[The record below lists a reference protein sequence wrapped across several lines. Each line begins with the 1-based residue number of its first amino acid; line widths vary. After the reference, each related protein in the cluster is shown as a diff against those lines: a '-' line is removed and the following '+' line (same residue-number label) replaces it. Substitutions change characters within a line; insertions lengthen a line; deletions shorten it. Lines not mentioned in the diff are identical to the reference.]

1 MSDITLWSLI
11 GLPSVVGALLCLI
24 PRPGGE
30 QRFAAPLAIL
40 AAVATLGLAVATALD
55 RGEVAVPF
63 LAGTVFALRVDG
75 LSAAVVVL
83 IAAVTVLVLVFA
95 AGEIA
100 EARAR
105 FYGLM
110 LIFAAAALLTATAAT
125 LPVLLMAWEVM
136 GATSYALIAFWWRE
150 PARVSSGLTA
160 FLVTRV
166 ADLGLYAAAGAALAG
181 GAGLALSALPNAA
194 GGWRDAIALGVLVS
208 ALGKAAQL
216 PFSFWISR
224 AMDGPSPVSA
234 LLHSAALVAMGGY
247 LLLRVEPL
255 LAATSWA
262 GPVTAWIGGATALI
276 LGAIAL
282 TQTDLKQLL
291 AASTSAQ
298 MGFVVLAA
306 GVGSVAG
313 GTAHLIAHAAT
324 KALLFLIAGAWLS
337 ALGTKRLS
345 ALRGVARRGPALG
358 IAVTLGALALAGV
371 PPLSLWATKDAVLA
385 SALQQS
391 LALYLLGLAA
401 AAMSAAYAGKILV
414 TVWSPIPPESGVV
427 DEEQPGTRHIGPLEK
442 LPILVLA
449 VFATVLGAVAL
460 GPLGAP
466 FAKLVAGSAAPEP
479 TVVELISSGVIAIA
493 VVAVVFRVR
502 IPTPSTL
509 RGWLGMEQL
518 AHALTVR
525 PTLALARSLAAF
537 DDAVLDAGVLAVAR
551 SIRRVSA
558 RLARFDDAGLDR
570 GVTALAALT
579 PTLARGSARVDTAVI
594 DGAVESLASGVRRL
608 GALARRPQTGQLHHY
623 YIQAIG
629 VLAAACLVV
638 VLVR

>member
-1 MSDITLWSLI
+1 MSALGLWALVVF
-11 GLPSVVGALLCLI
+11 PSTVGALLCLI
-24 PRPGGE
+24 PRPGGKH
-30 QRFAAPLAIL
+30 RFAAPLAIL
-40 AAVATLGLAVATALD
+40 TAVATLGLAVAVALD
-55 RGEVAVPF
+55 RGEVAAPF
-63 LAGTVFALRVDG
+63 IANSAFALRVDG
-75 LSAAVVVL
+75 LSAAVVVM
-83 IAAVTVLVLVFA
+83 IAIVTVLVLIFA

-150 PARVSSGLTA
+150 PRRVSSGLTA
-160 FLVTRV
+160 FLLTRI

-181 GAGLALSALPNAA
+181 GAGLTLSALPEAA
-194 GGWRDAIALGVLVS
+194 GGWRDAIALGVLVA

-247 LLLRVEPL
+247 LLLRVQPL
-255 LAATSWA
+255 LAATGWA
-262 GPVTAWIGGATALI
+262 GPVTAWIGAATALI

-313 GTAHLIAHAAT
+313 GTAHLLAHAAT
-324 KALLFLIAGAWLS
+324 KALLFLLAGAWLT

-345 ALRGVARRGPALG
+345 SLRGVARRDPLIGVA
-358 IAVTLGALALAGV
+358 ATVGALALAGV

-385 SALQQS
+385 GALQLS
-391 LALYLLGLAA
+391 LPLYLLGLAA
-401 AAMSAAYAGKILV
+401 AAMSAAYAGKVLV
-414 TVWSPIPPESGVV
+414 IAWAKSPPSQDAY
-427 DEEQPGTRHIGPLEK
+427 DEEQTGTRHIGALQK
-442 LPILVLA
+442 LPILVLVA
-449 VFATVLGAVAL
+449 FAAVLGAFAL
-460 GPLGAP
+460 PPLGGR
-466 FAKLVAGSAAPEP
+466 FANLVADSAAPTATP
-479 TVVELISSGVIAIA
+479 LELIASGAIA
-493 VVAVVFRVR
+493 VLVVAVLIKVR
-502 IPTPSTL
+502 IPQPAALHDWL
-509 RGWLGMEQL
+509 RMERITHLL
-518 AHALTVR
+518 AVQ
-525 PTLALARSLAAF
+525 PTLALARSLATF
-537 DDAVLDAGVLAVAR
+537 DDAILDAGVLALAR
-551 SIRRVSA
+551 SVRRGAA
-558 RLARFDDAGLDR
+558 RFARFDDAGLDR
-570 GVTALAALT
+570 GVDSVAALA
-579 PTLARGSARVDTAVI
+579 PRLAKGSARVDTTVV
-594 DGAVESLASGVRRL
+594 DGAVESLAGGVTRL

-623 YIQAIG
+623 YIQALG

>member
-1 MSDITLWSLI
+1 MSALGLWALVV
-11 GLPSVVGALLCLI
+11 LPSIVGALLCLI
-24 PRPGGE
+24 PRPGTP
-30 QRFAAPLAIL
+30 QRAAAPLAIL
-40 AAVATLGLAVATALD
+40 TAGATLGLAVAAALD
-55 RGEVAVPF
+55 RGEVAAPF
-63 LAGTVFALRVDG
+63 MADSAFALRVDG
-75 LSAAVVVL
+75 LSAAVVVM
-83 IAAVTVLVLVFA
+83 IAAVTLLVLIFA

-100 EARAR
+100 EARTR

-150 PARVSSGLTA
+150 ERRASSGLTA
-160 FLVTRV
+160 FLVTRT
-166 ADLGLYAAAGAALAG
+166 ADLGLYAASGAALAG
-181 GAGLALSALPNAA
+181 GAGLALSALPEAA
-194 GGWRDAIALGVLVS
+194 GGWRDAIALGVLVA

-247 LLLRVEPL
+247 LLLRAEPL
-255 LAATSWA
+255 LAATGWA
-262 GPVTAWIGGATALI
+262 GPVTAWTGAATALI

-313 GTAHLIAHAAT
+313 GTAHLLAHAAT
-324 KALLFLIAGAWLS
+324 KALLFLLAGAWLT

-345 ALRGVARRGPALG
+345 GLRGVARRYPVIGVA
-358 IAVTLGALALAGV
+358 ASVGALALAGV
-371 PPLSLWATKDAVLA
+371 PPLSLWATKDGVLA
-385 SALQQS
+385 GALHQS

-401 AAMSAAYAGKILV
+401 AAMSAAYAGKMLA
-414 TVWSPIPPESGVV
+414 TVWSTIPPESDAY
-427 DEEQPGTRHIGPLEK
+427 DEERTGTRGIAPLQT
-442 LPILVLA
+442 LPTIVLA
-449 VFATVLGAVAL
+449 VFAAVLGGL
-460 GPLGAP
+460 TLPPLGERFANLIADSTAP
-466 FAKLVAGSAAPEP
+466 TATP
-479 TVVELISSGVIAIA
+479 VEMIASGVIAVV
-493 VVAVVFRVR
+493 VVAIVFRVR
-502 IPTPSTL
+502 IPQPVAPHDWL
-509 RGWLGMEQL
+509 RMERI
-518 AHALTVR
+518 AHLLTVR
-525 PTLALARSLAAF
+525 PTLALGRSLATFDDVVLDAGVLALARGIRRGAARLAAF
-537 DDAVLDAGVLAVAR
+537 DDAVLD
-551 SIRRVSA
+551 
-558 RLARFDDAGLDR
+558 
-570 GVTALAALT
+570 
-579 PTLARGSARVDTAVI
+579 
-594 DGAVESLASGVRRL
+594 GAVESLAGGVRRL

-623 YIQAIG
+623 YIQALG

>member
-1 MSDITLWSLI
+1 MTGTALWALV
-11 GLPSVVGALLCLI
+11 GLPAVVGALLCAL

-30 QRFAAPLAIL
+30 HRFAAPFAIL
-40 AAVATLGLAVATALD
+40 TAATALGLAIAVALQ
-55 RGEVAVPF
+55 RGEVTVRF
-63 LAGTVFALRVDG
+63 MAGTAFALRVDG
-75 LSAAVVVL
+75 LSAAVVVM
-83 IAAVTVLVLVFA
+83 IAAITVLVLIFA
-95 AGEIA
+95 AGDVERS
-100 EARAR
+100 RAR

-125 LPVLLMAWEVM
+125 LPVLLMSWEVM

-150 PARVSSGLTA
+150 PRRVSSGLTA

-181 GAGLALSALPNAA
+181 GAGLVLSALPEATA
-194 GGWRDAIALGVLVS
+194 GWRDAIALGMLLA

-255 LAATSWA
+255 LAATGWA
-262 GPVTAWIGGATALI
+262 GPLTAWLGAATALI

-345 ALRGVARRGPALG
+345 ALRGIARRGPVMG
-358 IAVTLGALALAGV
+358 IAATLGSLSLAGV

-385 SALQQS
+385 GALQQS
-391 LALYLLGLAA
+391 LALYLLGLVA
-401 AAMSAAYAGKILV
+401 AAMSASYAGKILA
-414 TVWSPIPPESGVV
+414 TVWSSNPPESSAF
-427 DEEQPGTRHIGPLEK
+427 DEEEPGTRHIGPLQK

-449 VFATVLGAVAL
+449 GFAVVLGAIAL

-466 FAKLVAGSAAPEP
+466 FAELVANSPAPKA
-479 TVVELISSGVIAIA
+479 TGVELVASGVIAVV

-502 IPTPSTL
+502 VSTPSAL
-509 RGWLGMEQL
+509 NGWLGMERL

-525 PTLALARSLAAF
+525 PTLALARSLAVF
-537 DDAVLDAGVLAVAR
+537 DDAVLDAGVLALGRAAR
-551 SIRRVSA
+551 RGSA
-558 RLARFDDAGLDR
+558 RLGRFDDAGLDR
-570 GVTALAALT
+570 GVDFLAALAGR
-579 PTLARGSARVDTAVI
+579 LARGCARVDDAVV
-594 DGAVESLASGVRRL
+594 DGAVESFANGVRRL